1 MKYNILVET
10 LMGGLLMAKDLRDS
24 WKDTGV
30 GLGHAFR
37 DLGKTLVK
45 TGAKAVKKVDA
56 WANKEDYEQEQA
68 QQPEAEAETEA
79 VAGEK

>member
-1 MKYNILVET
+1 
-10 LMGGLLMAKDLRDS
+10 MAKDLRDS

-45 TGAKAVKKVDA
+45 TGAKAVKKVDN
-56 WANKEDYEQEQA
+56 WANREDDQEEQT
-68 QQPEAEAETEA
+68 QQPEAETE
-79 VAGEK
+79 EK